1 MSLPH
6 EALQWELKQ
15 EDDFLKKYKPVS
27 VTIRAHY
34 TLHMEPEDMADLE
47 NGHKNI
53 TDFDGWNDELV
64 HVEIYDI
71 TPEE

>member
-15 EDDFLKKYKPVS
+15 EDDFLKKYKPAS

-34 TLHMEPEDMADLE
+34 TLHMEPEDMAELDD
-47 NGHKNI
+47 GKPI
-53 TDFDGWNDELV
+53 TEFDGWSDELV
-64 HVEIYDI
+64 QVEIYDI

>member
-34 TLHMEPEDMADLE
+34 TLHMEPEDMAQLDD
-47 NGHKNI
+47 GTPI

-64 HVEIYDI
+64 HIEIID
-71 TPEE
+71 TMPEE

>member
-1 MSLPH
+1 M
-6 EALQWELKQ
+6 
-15 EDDFLKKYKPVS
+15 KKYKPVS

-34 TLHMEPEDMADLE
+34 TLHMEPEDMAQLDD
-47 NGHKNI
+47 GTPI

-64 HVEIYDI
+64 QVEIYDI

>member
-1 MSLPH
+1 M
-6 EALQWELKQ
+6 
-15 EDDFLKKYKPVS
+15 KKYKPVS

-34 TLHMEPEDMADLE
+34 TLRMEPEDMAQLDD
-47 NGHKNI
+47 GTPI

-64 HVEIYDI
+64 QVEIYDI

>member
-1 MSLPH
+1 VGAVTM
-6 EALQWELKQ
+6 
-15 EDDFLKKYKPVS
+15 KKYKPVS

-34 TLHMEPEDMADLE
+34 TLRMEPEDMAQLDD
-47 NGHKNI
+47 GTPI

-64 HVEIYDI
+64 QVEIYDI

>member
-1 MSLPH
+1 MG
-6 EALQWELKQ
+6 AVTM
-15 EDDFLKKYKPVS
+15 KKYKPVS

-34 TLHMEPEDMADLE
+34 TLHMEPEDMAQLDD
-47 NGHKNI
+47 GIPI

-64 HVEIYDI
+64 QVEIYDI

>member
-34 TLHMEPEDMADLE
+34 TLHMEPEDMAELDD
-47 NGHKNI
+47 GRPI
-53 TDFDGWNDELV
+53 TEFDGWNDELV

>member
-34 TLHMEPEDMADLE
+34 TLHMEPEDMAELDD
-47 NGHKNI
+47 GKPI
-53 TDFDGWNDELV
+53 TDFDGWDDELV
-64 HVEIYDI
+64 QIEIYDI
-71 TPEE
+71 KPEE